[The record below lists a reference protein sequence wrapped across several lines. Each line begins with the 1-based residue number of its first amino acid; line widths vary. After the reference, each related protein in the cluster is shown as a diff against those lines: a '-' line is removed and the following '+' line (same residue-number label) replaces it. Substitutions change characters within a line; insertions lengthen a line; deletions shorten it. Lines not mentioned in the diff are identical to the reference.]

1 MLDTILAILFSIIMV
16 NSFKRLNMKAK
27 ARLTS
32 WGMWLIMFA
41 GFLFNLLPAAVNY
54 DGVAGWLPWVRLA
67 AYIVAIVL
75 GAIDWL
81 VYDSLTEEE
90 KGRKIK

>member
-1 MLDTILAILFSIIMV
+1 MLDTVLAILFFIILI
-16 NSFKRLNMKAK
+16 NSLKRLTIGIK

-41 GFLFNLLPAAVNY
+41 GFLFNLLPAAIDY

-81 VYDSLTEEE
+81 IYEGLTEEE
-90 KGRKIK
+90 KGKNR